1 MYTGIVRY
9 VVRVTRYEREGHLAH
24 YALRLDHEALDKLQP
39 GDSIAVDGV
48 CQSVRAIAGNEVLLD
63 AGRETL
69 ALTTLADLTV
79 GDLVHLE
86 RSARVGQEQGGQGIS
101 GHVDG
106 TAIVCS
112 VDRDGPTATL
122 VLELPETLRRYVFR
136 KGFIAVHG
144 CSLTVNEY
152 DVDSGR
158 FSVGLVP
165 ETLRLTTF
173 ATKQPNDRLNIE
185 IDRQSQV
192 IVDTIERV
200 LARMLPSLR

>member
-1 MYTGIVRY
+1 MYTGIVRH
-9 VVRVTRYEREGHLAH
+9 VVPVTRYEREGDLAH
-24 YALRLDHEALDKLQP
+24 YALRLDDDALEELHP

-48 CQSVRAIAGNEVLLD
+48 CQSVRAIAGDHVLLD

-69 ALTTLADLTV
+69 ALTTLADLSV

-86 RSARVGQEQGGQGIS
+86 RSARLGQEQGGRWIS

-106 TAIVCS
+106 TAIVRS
-112 VDRDGPTATL
+112 VERDGSTATL
-122 VLELPETLRRYVFR
+122 VLELPEGLRRYVFR

-144 CSLTVNEY
+144 CSLTVNEF
-152 DVDSGR
+152 DVDTGL
-158 FSVGLVP
+158 FTVGLVP
-165 ETLRLTTF
+165 ETLRLSTF
-173 ATKQPNDRLNIE
+173 ATKEPSDRLNVE

-200 LARMLPSLR
+200 LARMLR